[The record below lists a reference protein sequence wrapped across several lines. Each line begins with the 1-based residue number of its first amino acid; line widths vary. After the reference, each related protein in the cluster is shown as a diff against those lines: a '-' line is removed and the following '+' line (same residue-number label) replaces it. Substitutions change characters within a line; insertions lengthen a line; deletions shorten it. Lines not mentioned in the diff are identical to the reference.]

1 MSNPLLTD
9 RRSGVLLHPTSL
21 PTGRLDHAAYA
32 FVDWL
37 AAAGQGWWQVLPL
50 GPPDEHRSPYKAR
63 SAFAADPGLLAE
75 PDAPVTGSERRAF
88 RERHAYWAAD
98 WEAWGGELDDQ
109 VRFERE
115 WSALR
120 AYATDRGIRVLGDL
134 PIYVAEGSAD
144 HAAHPEIFQA
154 GLVAGAPPDSYSEDG
169 QHWGNPLYDWPA
181 LQRRRYRWWVQRMRR
196 NLDLHDAVR
205 IDHFRGFVAYWAIP
219 EAHETA
225 RHGTWR
231 RGPGAAP
238 FRAMQA
244 ALGAELP
251 LVAED
256 LGVITAPVRRLRDEL
271 GLPGMVIT
279 QFGFDPG
286 DEGSPHRFDRHRKRA
301 VAYTSTHDNAPL
313 AGWWAAAGSG
323 QRGEVERTLAAA
335 GVAGDDP
342 VWALIELTLRSP
354 AQVAIVQAQDVLGL
368 GDEARMNTP
377 GVEGGNWGWR
387 LADGQLGRPE
397 AERLRAITEET
408 GRAAPRPRDV
418 A

>member
-21 PTGRLDHAAYA
+21 PSGLLDHAAYA

-37 AAAGQGWWQVLPL
+37 AAAGQGWWQMLPL

-75 PDAPVTGSERRAF
+75 PDAPVSEEERRAF
-88 RERHAYWAAD
+88 RERHAFWIDD
-98 WEAWGGELDDQ
+98 WVAWGGALDDQ

-115 WSALR
+115 WGALR
-120 AYATDRGIRVLGDL
+120 AYAAQRGVRLLGDL

-144 HAAHPEIFQA
+144 HEAHPEIFQE
-154 GLVAGAPPDSYSEDG
+154 GMVAGAPPDSYSADG

-181 LQRRRYRWWVQRMRR
+181 LQRRKYRWWVHRLRR
-196 NLDLHDAVR
+196 NLDFCDAVR
-205 IDHFRGFVAYWAIP
+205 VDHFRGFVAYWAIP
-219 EAHETA
+219 ESHETA
-225 RHGTWR
+225 RYGTWK

-256 LGVITAPVRRLRDEL
+256 LGVITPAVRRLRDEL

-286 DEGSPHRFDRHRKRA
+286 DRRGPHRFANHPERA
-301 VAYTSTHDNAPL
+301 VAYTGTHDAPPL
-313 AGWWAAAGSG
+313 AGWWQSASEG
-323 QRGEVERTLAAA
+323 QRAEAERVLAAEGIDA
-335 GVAGDDP
+335 ADP
-342 VWALIELTLRSP
+342 AWALIELTLRSR
-354 AQVAIVQAQDVLGL
+354 ARVAIVQAQDVLGL

-387 LADGQLGRPE
+387 LGPGQLGPAE
-397 AERLRAITEET
+397 AERLRAITTAT
-408 GRAAPRPRDV
+408 GRAG
-418 A
+418 

>member
-1 MSNPLLTD
+1 MSNPLLHN

-21 PTGRLDHAAYA
+21 PSGRLDHAAYA

-50 GPPDEHRSPYKAR
+50 NPPDEHRSPYKSP

-75 PDAPVTGSERRAF
+75 PDAPVSD
-88 RERHAYWAAD
+88 RERAEFRGRQGFWIDD
-98 WEAWGGELDDQ
+98 WLAWGGDLDAQ
-109 VRFERE
+109 IRFARE

-120 AYATDRGIRVLGDL
+120 EHAAKRGVRILGDL

-144 HAAHPEIFQA
+144 HLAHPEIFRP
-154 GLVAGAPPDSYSEDG
+154 GFVAGAPPDAYSEDG

-181 LQRRRYRWWVQRMRR
+181 LQRRGYRWWIERVRR
-196 NLDLHDAVR
+196 NIDLFDAVR

-219 EAHETA
+219 EDHDTA
-225 RHGTWR
+225 RHGSWR

-238 FRAMQA
+238 FRAMQRA
-244 ALGAELP
+244 FGRELP

-256 LGVITAPVRRLRDEL
+256 LGVITPPVRRLRDEL

-286 DEGSPHRFDRHRKRA
+286 DADSPHRLANHRERSI
-301 VAYTSTHDNAPL
+301 AYSSTHDSPPA
-313 AGWWAAAGSG
+313 AGWWAEAGEG
-323 QRGEVERTLAAA
+323 ERAEAQRAFAAA
-335 GVAGDDP
+335 GVEVNEP
-342 VWALIELTLRSP
+342 HWALIDLTLRSP
-354 AQVAIVQAQDVLGL
+354 AGVAILQAQDILGL
-368 GDEARMNTP
+368 GSEARMNRP

-387 LADGQLGRPE
+387 LSEGQLGAAE
-397 AERLRAITEET
+397 AKRLRRLSEAAR
-408 GRAAPRPRDV
+408 RA
-418 A
+418 